1 VSGRI
6 GVRRALPAA
15 LVVALAAALPVG
27 ADPTAAAAAAG
38 APPWI
43 VDAMPAPPPVAQRI
57 EEIRRRIQEAT
68 VYPERARRLG
78 LTGTT
83 RIRFQ
88 VRPDGR
94 AEDVETVGSSGSTL
108 LDAAAEAG
116 ARRAR
121 ALPYVYGRLEVPV
134 RFGLTR

>member
-1 VSGRI
+1 MPAVLLGALLLAAPVRTDP
-6 GVRRALPAA
+6 GVD
-15 LVVALAAALPVG
+15 LAAA
-27 ADPTAAAAAAG
+27 AD
-38 APPWI
+38 APPWL
-43 VDAMPAPPPVAQRI
+43 VDALPAPPPVAERL

-94 AEDVETVGSSGSTL
+94 AGDVETVGSSGSAL
-108 LDAAAEAG
+108 LDEAAEAG

-134 RFGLTR
+134 RFGLSR

>member
-1 VSGRI
+1 M
-6 GVRRALPAA
+6 RRRGLRAAAAWAL
-15 LVVALAAALPVG
+15 LGTALAAAPGRGEPHG
-27 ADPTAAAAAAG
+27 ALAAAD
-38 APPWI
+38 APPWR
-43 VDAMPAPPPVAQRI
+43 VDAMPTPPPVEERL

-68 VYPERARRLG
+68 IYPERARRLG

-94 AEDVETVGSSGSTL
+94 AEDVQTVGSSGSAM
-108 LDAAAEAG
+108 LDRAAEAG

-134 RFGLTR
+134 RFGLRR

>member
-1 VSGRI
+1 MRWG
-6 GVRRALPAA
+6 GA
-15 LVVALAAALPVG
+15 LVALVALVLGGSPARPGSLAAADLP
-27 ADPTAAAAAAG
+27 A
-38 APPWI
+38 WQ
-43 VDAMPAPPPVAQRI
+43 VDAMPAPRPVEARI
-57 EEIRRRIQEAT
+57 EEIRRRIQDAT
-68 VYPERARRLG
+68 EYPERARRLG

-94 AEDVETVGSSGSTL
+94 ADGVETVGSSGSAL
-108 LDAAAEAG
+108 LDRAAEQG

-134 RFGLTR
+134 RFGLSR

>member
-1 VSGRI
+1 V
-6 GVRRALPAA
+6 LAA
-15 LVVALAAALPVG
+15 GALAAALL
-27 ADPTAAAAAAG
+27 AG
-38 APPWI
+38 APARPDPGLVAAADTAPWLE
-43 VDAMPAPPPVAQRI
+43 DAMPAPAPVEERI

-68 VYPERARRLG
+68 VYPERARRMG
-78 LTGTT
+78 LTGIT

-94 AEDVETVGSSGSTL
+94 ADGVRTVRSSGSAM
-108 LDAAAEAG
+108 LDEAAEEG

-134 RFGLTR
+134 RFGLVR